1 MGFVYGIPGFFTIT
15 AKSSSKSSRGCP
27 PVTTLIPSS
36 SKLWAAGF
44 SSKAF
49 PSFTVTIAPRRS
61 SKRAADSPDFANPKT
76 RTFLFL
82 NVSMMFIAFLLQF
95 VHLLFY
101 PFLDNL
107 KSLKTAKEATPYKN
121 DLFPFFHKKVAM
133 ILHHND
139 SISGV
144 KISSLF

>member
-1 MGFVYGIPGFFTIT
+1 M
-15 AKSSSKSSRGCP
+15 
-27 PVTTLIPSS
+27 
-36 SKLWAAGF
+36 
-44 SSKAF
+44 
-49 PSFTVTIAPRRS
+49 APKRS

-144 KISSLF
+144 KIPVYSDLSKRLEDLVGNREISTRAR